1 MKTRRIIALAGLAS
15 FAALTAAACSAPT
28 SSNNENKGG
37 TANGGASAGGLTSAN
52 AGGSASG
59 GTTSSGG
66 SASND
71 ASGGGPMNSSGGST
85 GRGGNAGSN
94 AGGTS
99 AGGMSSSAG
108 GAPRSGGAG
117 GQATANGGASAGAGG
132 ARPQVKPESGAT
144 LVKVDSTTR
153 RQSFEGWGSSICWWG
168 DRIGGWAEDKRN
180 ALVDLIVDAKNGLGY
195 NIFRYNIGGGDN
207 PSHTHMGEHRNMPG
221 FQPTKGTWDW
231 NADARQQAVLKRIVS
246 SGQNIIVEAFSNSPP
261 YWMTKS
267 GCASGSSD
275 GSDNLKDDQY
285 DAFADYL
292 TEVVKHYR
300 DELGIT
306 FRTLEPLNEPNA
318 NWWKSNGGQEG
329 CHFGPSSQ
337 QKIIKAVGAQLAS
350 KGLSA
355 TTVSASDEN
364 SMDDAYNNIRGFD
377 STSIGYMSQIN
388 AHSYSGS
395 KRAELRSLANDKK
408 KRLWQSESGPLSVD
422 LANDME
428 AAIFMAGRIV
438 QDLRDLQPNAWI
450 DWQLLDTS
458 PTWTSF
464 VFDDKKQSFTPN
476 KRFYMHSG
484 FSRYIRPGAT
494 FVSIDN
500 TDMVAALSSDEA
512 SLTIVVRNGDKSATR
527 KFTFDLTRLPVLP
540 ASIDVYRTSSSEN
553 LAHIDPIT
561 PGDWSFTATI
571 PASSVTTFVLA
582 LK

>member
-1 MKTRRIIALAGLAS
+1 MKTRRIIVSAGLVA
-15 FAALTAAACSAPT
+15 FAAFTAAACGTST
-28 SSNNENKGG
+28 SSNDESKGG

-52 AGGSASG
+52 SGGSANG

-71 ASGGGPMNSSGGST
+71 ASGGASTNSSGGSN
-85 GRGGNAGSN
+85 GRGGNVGSN
-94 AGGTS
+94 AGGTG
-99 AGGMSSSAG
+99 AGGTSSSAG

-117 GQATANGGASAGAGG
+117 GQASASGGASAGAGG

-231 NADARQQAVLKRIVS
+231 NADARQQAVLKRLVS
-246 SGQNIIVEAFSNSPP
+246 SGENVIVEAFSNSPP

-337 QKIIKAVGAQLAS
+337 QKIIKAVGAALAS
-350 KGLSA
+350 KALTG
-355 TTVSASDEN
+355 TTVSA
-364 SMDDAYNNIRGFD
+364 
-377 STSIGYMSQIN
+377 
-388 AHSYSGS
+388 
-395 KRAELRSLANDKK
+395 
-408 KRLWQSESGPLSVD
+408 
-422 LANDME
+422 
-428 AAIFMAGRIV
+428 
-438 QDLRDLQPNAWI
+438 
-450 DWQLLDTS
+450 
-458 PTWTSF
+458 
-464 VFDDKKQSFTPN
+464 
-476 KRFYMHSG
+476 
-484 FSRYIRPGAT
+484 
-494 FVSIDN
+494 
-500 TDMVAALSSDEA
+500 
-512 SLTIVVRNGDKSATR
+512 
-527 KFTFDLTRLPVLP
+527 
-540 ASIDVYRTSSSEN
+540 
-553 LAHIDPIT
+553 
-561 PGDWSFTATI
+561 
-571 PASSVTTFVLA
+571 
-582 LK
+582 

>member
-1 MKTRRIIALAGLAS
+1 
-15 FAALTAAACSAPT
+15 
-28 SSNNENKGG
+28 
-37 TANGGASAGGLTSAN
+37 
-52 AGGSASG
+52 
-59 GTTSSGG
+59 
-66 SASND
+66 
-71 ASGGGPMNSSGGST
+71 
-85 GRGGNAGSN
+85 
-94 AGGTS
+94 
-99 AGGMSSSAG
+99 
-108 GAPRSGGAG
+108 
-117 GQATANGGASAGAGG
+117 
-132 ARPQVKPESGAT
+132 
-144 LVKVDSTTR
+144 
-153 RQSFEGWGSSICWWG
+153 
-168 DRIGGWAEDKRN
+168 
-180 ALVDLIVDAKNGLGY
+180 
-195 NIFRYNIGGGDN
+195 
-207 PSHTHMGEHRNMPG
+207 
-221 FQPTKGTWDW
+221 
-231 NADARQQAVLKRIVS
+231 
-246 SGQNIIVEAFSNSPP
+246 
-261 YWMTKS
+261 
-267 GCASGSSD
+267 
-275 GSDNLKDDQY
+275 
-285 DAFADYL
+285 
-292 TEVVKHYR
+292 
-300 DELGIT
+300 
-306 FRTLEPLNEPNA
+306 
-318 NWWKSNGGQEG
+318 
-329 CHFGPSSQ
+329 
-337 QKIIKAVGAQLAS
+337 
-350 KGLSA
+350 
-355 TTVSASDEN
+355 
-364 SMDDAYNNIRGFD
+364 
-377 STSIGYMSQIN
+377 MSQIN

-476 KRFYMHSG
+476 KRFYMHAG

-553 LAHIDPIT
+553 LARVDPIT